1 MKILK
6 VVGFLTIYWASH
18 AYANQTP
25 DIYLNQSL
33 GFNIKGFNYQQSDF
47 PCEID
52 KTLVLTLISQSK
64 KEGIRMEPTASPDKI
79 SNGVIPVLAIDIEE
93 LVLNEKFRFGSNAKS
108 NLPRVGVTA
117 AIIKGEKG
125 KDTITAKH
133 TCAIA
138 SLNKFTPS
146 SNILDMGTT
155 TTVCKATQKC
165 LRELSK
171 DIVQWVE
178 QAK

>member
-1 MKILK
+1 MKFLK
-6 VVGFLTIYWASH
+6 VIGLLTVCWATH
-18 AYANQTP
+18 VCADQKP
-25 DIYLNQSL
+25 DIYLNQNL
-33 GFNIKGFNYQQSDF
+33 GFNIKGFSYQQSDF

-52 KTLVLTLISQSK
+52 KTLVLSLISQSK
-64 KEGIRMEPTASPDKI
+64 KEGIRMEPTGSPDKI
-79 SNGVIPVLAIDIEE
+79 FNGVIPVLAIDIEE
-93 LVLNEKFRFGSNAKS
+93 LVLNEKFRFGSKAKS

-117 AIIKGEKG
+117 AIIKGENG
-125 KDTITAKH
+125 KDTVTAKH

-138 SLNKFTPS
+138 TLKEFTPS

-171 DIVQWVE
+171 DVVQWVE
-178 QAK
+178 QTK